1 MGLGSSVKET
11 INSQK
16 VARYQVPGWGRVSR
30 HARKLLQLVCLFAIL
45 ANAQFVA
52 AEPKATQQAPLASS
66 IKQALLSVF
75 EGSPSVNPTAPES
88 ALESE
93 QTFAMQLG
101 SLQYLDETSSP
112 LNTEQFASKRVVVYF
127 WSIYCRGCIA
137 PARELQQMREALR
150 ESDIEVVTVHLFES
164 DRARIISRLAQLS
177 LGLPVLFGPNEIRD
191 LFSVKVLPTTLVFDD
206 SHRMVARFDGG
217 FDKESLSLTVRRE
230 QIAGQ

>member
-1 MGLGSSVKET
+1 MGLGSSAKET
-11 INSQK
+11 INSRK
-16 VARYQVPGWGRVSR
+16 VARFQVLSLGSFSH
-30 HARKLLQLVCLFAIL
+30 HARKLAQLVCLCIIL
-45 ANAQFVA
+45 TNGQFVA
-52 AEPKATQQAPLASS
+52 AEPKATPQAPLASS

-75 EGSPSVNPTAPES
+75 EGNPSVNSTLPETA
-88 ALESE
+88 LGSE
-93 QTFAMQLG
+93 QSFAMQLG
-101 SLQYLDETSSP
+101 SLRYLDETGSP

-150 ESDIEVVTVHLFES
+150 ESDIEVVSVHLFES

-191 LFSVKVLPTTLVFDD
+191 LFSVKVLPTTIVFDD
-206 SHRMVARFDGG
+206 THRMVARFDGG